1 MIAIAAITLLPA
13 DDRKKQIS
21 ALSLIV
27 AAILLSL
34 NSAPVLAEETF
45 NTAFIHGDA
54 SAVKALTSVDNI
66 LPGTYPFDIFLNGQQ
81 VDHRQVE
88 FRKVSADKPVQIC
101 LSAQEYRDYGI
112 QLGAAQNEKT
122 DCADLASQLTGAQV
136 TYDAGI
142 QKVDISVPQIFLI
155 PMAQGSIPTRVYD
168 EGINAGFINYN
179 FSATRNRN
187 RADGLNSANNYY
199 YLSTNSGLNIGRW
212 RLRNDA
218 NWQRQSTGGSHWTP
232 VASWAETDIAPWRS
246 RLQIGQR
253 STSNQVFDSFQF
265 RGVQLTSVTEMLPDS
280 LRGYAPVIRGVARTN
295 ARIEVRQN
303 GYTVY
308 STNVAPGPFALN
320 DIYPSATSG
329 NLMVTVFEA
338 DGSKQS
344 FSVPFSS
351 VPNMLREGIWDYSL
365 TAGKYQNGSSTYQP
379 RFIQGTLSH
388 GMKYDITPYG
398 GVLLADHY
406 RSAVLGMGKS
416 LGSFGAASFDT
427 AWSDTDL
434 QNGDNKQGNSFRLLY
449 AKSLNELGTEFRI
462 AGYRYSTSGYYDF
475 NDMVSERANYENG
488 RYRNE
493 YNDSGDKGNGIPDWA
508 NQQHKYYYTGRY
520 NNKRQRVEMTVNQNI
535 GPVSL
540 YTTLSNQAYWGSDQR
555 DRTLQAGVNGMVGNV
570 NYSVFIQD
578 SHSNYGEKDRS
589 IALNLSI
596 PFTAF
601 SGKQLSANLNLSH
614 SKQSGDSISSG
625 LSGTLLDDNRLNY
638 SLQTGHSHTGGET
651 SSLNS
656 GYMGSMGNIDMGYA
670 WSDSYQQSS
679 LNLAGGV
686 LAHSGGVTLSQPL
699 QNTIVLV
706 QAKNARG
713 VRLENQPGVAINRA
727 GYAVMNSA
735 MPYRH
740 NRIALRT
747 EDIGAG
753 LDIPMAVKDIVPT
766 EGAISWVTFETRS
779 GQSLLIHLQ
788 SAENNL
794 PTIGA
799 AVFNADGSNVGTVG
813 TNGSTYVSGVSSNE
827 RLQVKWGE
835 GATQRCWITLPTIQ
849 ASTKAGY
856 QELSLPCQPK

>member
-1 MIAIAAITLLPA
+1 MIVAITRPPA
-13 DDRKKQIS
+13 DDRKRHIS
-21 ALSLIV
+21 SLSPIV

-34 NSAPVLAEETF
+34 NSTLVLAEETF

-54 SAVKALTSVDNI
+54 SAVNALTSVDNI
-66 LPGTYPFDIFLNGQQ
+66 LPGSYPFDIFLNGQQ
-81 VDHRQVE
+81 VDHRSVE
-88 FRKVSADKPVQIC
+88 FRKVAADKPVQLC
-101 LSAQEYRDYGI
+101 LSSEQYREYGI
-112 QLGAAQNEKT
+112 RLDAAQDEKT
-122 DCADLASQLTGAQV
+122 DCVDLASQITGAQV

-168 EGINAGFINYN
+168 DGINAGFINYN

-187 RADGLNSANNYY
+187 HAGGLNGASNYY
-199 YLSTNSGLNIGRW
+199 YLSTNSGVNLGRW

-218 NWQRQSTGGSHWTP
+218 SWQKQPNGGNRWKP
-232 VASWAETDIAPWRS
+232 FASWLETDIAPLRS
-246 RLQIGQR
+246 RLQVGQR

-265 RGVQLTSVTEMLPDS
+265 RGVQLASIPEMLPDS
-280 LRGYAPVIRGVARTN
+280 LRGYAPVVHGVARTN

-308 STNVAPGPFALN
+308 STNVAPGPFALS
-320 DIYPSATSG
+320 DIYPSTSSG
-329 NLMVTVFEA
+329 NLVVTVFEA

-365 TAGKYQNGSSTYQP
+365 TAGKYQNGSSSWQP

-416 LGSFGAASFDT
+416 LGNFGAVSFDS

-434 QNGDNKQGNSFRLLY
+434 SNGDNKQGNSFRLLY
-449 AKSLNELGTEFRI
+449 AKSLNEMGTEFRI

-493 YNDSGDKGNGIPDWA
+493 YHDNADGGDGIPDWA
-508 NQQHKYYYTGRY
+508 NPQHKYYYTGRY
-520 NNKRQRVEMTVNQNI
+520 NNKRQRVDMTISQNI

-540 YTTLSNQAYWGSDQR
+540 YTTLSNQSYWGSEQR
-555 DRTLQAGVNGMVGNV
+555 ERTLQAGVNGMVGKIS
-570 NYSVFIQD
+570 YGVFLQD
-578 SHSNYGEKDRS
+578 SRSNYGDKDRS
-589 IALNLSI
+589 IALNLSM
-596 PFTAF
+596 PFSAF
-601 SGKQLSANLNLSH
+601 GGNQLNTNLNLSH
-614 SKQSGDSISSG
+614 SRQSGDSVSSG
-625 LSGTLLDDNRLNY
+625 VSGTLLDDNRLNY
-638 SLQTGHSHTGGET
+638 GLQTGHSRAGGET

-670 WSDSYQQSS
+670 WSGNYQQSS
-679 LNLAGGV
+679 LNLAGGA
-686 LAHSGGVTLSQPL
+686 LAHSGGITLSQPL

-706 QAKNARG
+706 QAKNAQG
-713 VRLENQPGVAINRA
+713 VRLENQAGVAINRA

-740 NRIALRT
+740 NRVALRT

-766 EGAISWVTFETRS
+766 QGAISRVTFETRS

-788 SAENNL
+788 SAEGNL

-799 AVFNADGSNVGTVG
+799 AVFNADGGNVGTVG
-813 TNGSTYVSGVSSNE
+813 TNGSTYVSGISSNE

-835 GATQRCWITLPTIQ
+835 GAAQRCWITLPTIQ

-856 QELSLPCQPK
+856 QELSLTCRPK